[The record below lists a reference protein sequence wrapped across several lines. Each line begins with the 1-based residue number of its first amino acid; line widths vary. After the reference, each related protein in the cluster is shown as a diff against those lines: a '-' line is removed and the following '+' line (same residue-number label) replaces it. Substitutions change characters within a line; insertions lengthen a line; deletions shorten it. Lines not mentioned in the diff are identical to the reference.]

1 MQLSLSYICDSWPR
15 IRDTYVALDCNTK
28 YDMSLHMDFMDGQF
42 VPRLGTHPE
51 TIDEA
56 RKHFAGHI
64 DVHAM
69 IQSNS
74 NAWNDILASSADVI
88 YAHYESFHSEQQCVD
103 FLSRDTRLKLAFKP
117 FHTIAQIDS
126 ICERLD
132 VDDFLLMAY
141 NPGIKVQTAF
151 YNLETL
157 TDTER
162 YVTVDGGV
170 TYETLLR
177 WRHADNIRLVAG
189 SKIIFND
196 EYNENM
202 ERLINDL

>member
-56 RKHFAGHI
+56 REYFAGHI

-74 NAWNDILASSADVI
+74 NAWDDILTSSADVI

-103 FLSRDTRLKLAFKP
+103 FLSRDPRLKLAFKP
-117 FHTIAQIDS
+117 FHTIAQIDG

-151 YNLETL
+151 YDLETL

-170 TYETLLR
+170 TYETLKR
-177 WRHADNIRLVAG
+177 WENTPNIRLVAG

-196 EYNENM
+196 DYEENM
-202 ERLINDL
+202 QRLIDGV

>member
-15 IRDTYVALDCNTK
+15 IRDTYIALDCNTK

-74 NAWNDILASSADVI
+74 NAWNDILSSSADVI

-103 FLSRDTRLKLAFKP
+103 FLSRDPRLKLAFKP
-117 FHTIAQIDS
+117 YYTIAQIDC

-132 VDDFLLMAY
+132 VEDFLLMAY

-151 YNLETL
+151 YDLETL

-170 TYETLLR
+170 TYETLKR
-177 WRHADNIRLVAG
+177 WENAANIRLVAG

-196 EYNENM
+196 DYEENM
-202 ERLINDL
+202 QRLIDGV